1 MVKGIEKFRE
11 AMLPYTNHFVIIGG
25 TVCSNIF

>member
-11 AMLPYTNHFVIIGG
+11 AMLPYKNHFVIIGG
-25 TVCSNIF
+25 TV